1 MHNRSAAAAAL
12 HTHILCAGG
21 WQCFL
26 PFNHMVAPPLYHC
39 VPLNN
44 LQAKV
49 TEVIAAVRAAV
60 GPDFTLMVDVQYAF
74 DDPRAVADMVK
85 EWDRLQLDIFF
96 LETPLRM
103 DQIKEMAELHTMLCE
118 DSADG
123 KTPRVRV
130 AYGEWQVRARAV
142 WCSASHYPQPP
153 PLPPPSPSQL
163 PHRHRHHHHHHDA
176 RVRTHPTGHSIR
188 DDRADGCWADR
199 RGTA

>member
-1 MHNRSAAAAAL
+1 
-12 HTHILCAGG
+12 
-21 WQCFL
+21 
-26 PFNHMVAPPLYHC
+26 MVAPPLHHC
-39 VPLNN
+39 VLLNN

-85 EWDRLQLDIFF
+85 EWDRLQLNIFF

-142 WCSASHYPQPP
+142 WCIVVQCGAVRQQRVTLSATSSPP
-153 PLPPPSPSQL
+153 PAATTIATSAATTTTTITATMHTCVPVQQAT
-163 PHRHRHHHHHHDA
+163 HHC
-176 RVRTHPTGHSIR
+176 TP
-188 DDRADGCWADR
+188 
-199 RGTA
+199 